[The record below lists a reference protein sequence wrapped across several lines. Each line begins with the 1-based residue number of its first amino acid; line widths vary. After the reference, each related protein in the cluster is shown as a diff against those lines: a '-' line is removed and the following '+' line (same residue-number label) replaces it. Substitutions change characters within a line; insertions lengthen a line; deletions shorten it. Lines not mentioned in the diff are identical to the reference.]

1 MLRDVLGRRGGGAEA
16 ARQAGAARPDR
27 AVASAPPR
35 RRQDPVSA
43 LAGVISRH
51 WLFCVALGL
60 ATVPRLFAILGFRP
74 AILFRMDTYD
84 YLWNAVHLTPNAVN
98 PSGYALVLAL
108 LRPFHSL
115 TLIVILQSLAGLVIA
130 LLVYATLR
138 HWGVADWIA
147 TLAAAPV
154 LFAAPELLL
163 EQLIMAD
170 LLAFLLMIAAFAVLL
185 MRRSPSVWRSATA
198 GLLMGASTAVRPTTL
213 PLILLMAIYLLIVR
227 AGWRRACALLVA
239 GALPVLAYMS
249 WFAAATGSFNLTD
262 SNGLFLWSRTMS
274 FANCAV
280 IKPPADLRA
289 LCPEVQPHSVARP
302 PGAPRLQPTKYLWD
316 HRAWQ
321 WQPPSTGPVPDA
333 SAFTPANN
341 SRALQF
347 AVRAIEAQP
356 LAYARVVSADT
367 LKPFFQ
373 SISFLFP
380 TGIHGGLPKEYVP
393 YALAGVREYA
403 GTTAAVAAQPGQPPD
418 GEDHPAVGAGHPGL
432 PARDLPSRAG
442 VRPDPRGRAGRAADP
457 AQAHRGGRHVVALSG
472 HHPGASR
479 WPSTS
484 TPIVTPCRPSRWPA
498 WRWPWPSGSAPRRL
512 PRGPDRRPRR
522 PRTAVG
528 RLRRRRRPTAQPRQR
543 RPTARPGDGGRQH
556 GPGDGGRQHSPGDG
570 GRQHGA
576 GDGGRQHGAG
586 DGGRRR
592 PRQPRRPGRLTEPKA
607 PMRARTAPARPGD
620 RDSAGRPAG
629 PAGCGTV
636 TWLHPVLPRLPG

>member
-16 ARQAGAARPDR
+16 ARQAGAARPDQ
-27 AVASAPPR
+27 AVASGPPR

-84 YLWNAVHLTPNAVN
+84 YLWNAVHLSPNAVN

-130 LLVYATLR
+130 LLVYVTLR
-138 HWGVADWIA
+138 RWGVADWIA

-185 MRRSPSVWRSATA
+185 MRRTPSFWRSATA

-213 PLILLMAIYLLIVR
+213 PLILLMAIYLLVVR

-249 WFAAATGSFNLTD
+249 WFAASTGSFNLTD

-347 AVRAIEAQP
+347 AERAIEAQP

-393 YALAGVREYA
+393 YALAGVQEYA
-403 GTTAAVAAQPGQPPD
+403 GTTDQLPRSLGSHLTARITQPWAQAIQDYQRVIFLPGPVFALILVAGLAGLLIPRRRTAAAAMLWLSAVITLVLPVAEHEYTYRYALPAIPLACMALALAFRKLPGAAAPRAGSPVAA
-418 GEDHPAVGAGHPGL
+418 
-432 PARDLPSRAG
+432 
-442 VRPDPRGRAGRAADP
+442 
-457 AQAHRGGRHVVALSG
+457 
-472 HHPGASR
+472 
-479 WPSTS
+479 
-484 TPIVTPCRPSRWPA
+484 
-498 WRWPWPSGSAPRRL
+498 
-512 PRGPDRRPRR
+512 
-522 PRTAVG
+522 TANG
-528 RLRRRRRPTAQPRQR
+528 RRPTATV
-543 RPTARPGDGGRQH
+543 TATD
-556 GPGDGGRQHSPGDG
+556 SS
-570 GRQHGA
+570 
-576 GDGGRQHGAG
+576 
-586 DGGRRR
+586 
-592 PRQPRRPGRLTEPKA
+592 A
-607 PMRARTAPARPGD
+607 PAAAADSTVPVTAVASSAPVPAADSTVPVTAADSTAPVTAGGEGETASAARAADETEGAD
-620 RDSAGRPAG
+620 ASQDGTG
-629 PAGCGTV
+629 PA
-636 TWLHPVLPRLPG
+636 R

>member
-1 MLRDVLGRRGGGAEA
+1 MLRDVLGRRAGGAEA

-27 AVASAPPR
+27 AVASSPPR

-98 PSGYALVLAL
+98 PSGYALLLAL

-185 MRRSPSVWRSATA
+185 MRRSPSVWRAATA
-198 GLLMGASTAVRPTTL
+198 GLLMGASTAVRPTAL

-239 GALPVLAYMS
+239 GAVPVLAYMS
-249 WFAAATGSFNLTD
+249 WFAAATGSFNVTD

-393 YALAGVREYA
+393 YALAGVQEYA
-403 GTTAAVAAQPGQPPD
+403 GTTQQLPRSLGSHLTARITQPWAQAIQDYQRVIFLPGPVFALILVAGLGGLLIPRRRTAAAAMLWLSAVITLVLPVAEHEYTYRYALPAIPLACMALALAFRKRPAAATPRAGSPAAVTANGRRPATAAGAA
-418 GEDHPAVGAGHPGL
+418 PAP
-432 PARDLPSRAG
+432 
-442 VRPDPRGRAGRAADP
+442 AADSTAPVP
-457 AQAHRGGRHVVALSG
+457 AADS
-472 HHPGASR
+472 
-479 WPSTS
+479 
-484 TPIVTPCRPSRWPA
+484 
-498 WRWPWPSGSAPRRL
+498 
-512 PRGPDRRPRR
+512 
-522 PRTAVG
+522 
-528 RLRRRRRPTAQPRQR
+528 
-543 RPTARPGDGGRQH
+543 TARVTAADSTAPVTAADSTA
-556 GPGDGGRQHSPGDG
+556 PVTAADSTAPVTAADSTAPVTA
-570 GRQHGA
+570 GA
-576 GDGGRQHGAG
+576 EG
-586 DGGRRR
+586 
-592 PRQPRRPGRLTEPKA
+592 E
-607 PMRARTAPARPGD
+607 TAPAAR
-620 RDSAGRPAG
+620 SADGAEGADASQDGTG
-629 PAGCGTV
+629 PAG
-636 TWLHPVLPRLPG
+636 

>member
-1 MLRDVLGRRGGGAEA
+1 M
-16 ARQAGAARPDR
+16 
-27 AVASAPPR
+27 
-35 RRQDPVSA
+35 
-43 LAGVISRH
+43 
-51 WLFCVALGL
+51 
-60 ATVPRLFAILGFRP
+60 
-74 AILFRMDTYD
+74 
-84 YLWNAVHLTPNAVN
+84 
-98 PSGYALVLAL
+98 
-108 LRPFHSL
+108 
-115 TLIVILQSLAGLVIA
+115 
-130 LLVYATLR
+130 
-138 HWGVADWIA
+138 
-147 TLAAAPV
+147 

-185 MRRSPSVWRSATA
+185 MRRSPSVWRAATA
-198 GLLMGASTAVRPTTL
+198 GLLMGASTAVRPTAL

-239 GALPVLAYMS
+239 GAVPVLAYMS
-249 WFAAATGSFNLTD
+249 WFAAATGSFNVTD

-393 YALAGVREYA
+393 YALAGVQEYA
-403 GTTAAVAAQPGQPPD
+403 DTTQQLPRSLGSHLTARITQPWAQAIQDYQRVIFLPGPVFALILVAGLGGLLIPRRRTAAAAMLWLSAVITLVLPVAEHEYTYRYALPG
-418 GEDHPAVGAGHPGL
+418 HPAGLHGAGPGL
-432 PARDLPSRAG
+432 QEA
-442 VRPDPRGRAGRAADP
+442 PRGRYPAGRIAGRGDRERQAA
-457 AQAHRGGRHVVALSG
+457 
-472 HHPGASR
+472 
-479 WPSTS
+479 
-484 TPIVTPCRPSRWPA
+484 
-498 WRWPWPSGSAPRRL
+498 
-512 PRGPDRRPRR
+512 
-522 PRTAVG
+522 
-528 RLRRRRRPTAQPRQR
+528 
-543 RPTARPGDGGRQH
+543 GDGGRRSPGTGGRQH
-556 GPGDGGRQHSPGDG
+556 SPSTCGRQHSPGDG
-570 GRQHGA
+570 GRQHSP
-576 GDGGRQHGAG
+576 GDSGRQHSAGDSGRQHSAGDSGRQHSAG

-592 PRQPRRPGRLTEPKA
+592 
-607 PMRARTAPARPGD
+607 
-620 RDSAGRPAG
+620 RDSPGG
-629 PAGCGTV
+629 PVG
-636 TWLHPVLPRLPG
+636 